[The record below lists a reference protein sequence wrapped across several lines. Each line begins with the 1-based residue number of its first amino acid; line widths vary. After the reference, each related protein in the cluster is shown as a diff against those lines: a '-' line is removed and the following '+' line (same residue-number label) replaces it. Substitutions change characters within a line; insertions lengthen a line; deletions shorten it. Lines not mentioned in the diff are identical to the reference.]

1 MKRIANHVR
10 FAGSFT
16 AVAAVAALCST
27 SLGASSGD
35 KETRRSFVF
44 STTGGPV
51 QSHSK
56 SHTVAIQNIDGK
68 ITVKVNGEVI
78 PADRIKHED
87 GRVIIFDED
96 GKEMAMGN
104 IWIGDDDEHRIMP
117 WVMRFHD
124 ADGMEV
130 IADSMQLVFNPGFN
144 VAFDG
149 SGFEHPK
156 VMLGI
161 QLAPPGE
168 ALEIHL
174 RLDPDS
180 ATMISQ
186 VYEGLAADEAGL
198 EKYDI
203 IVAINGDDEV
213 GPQNVRT
220 VLSEKEPGEEI
231 TLTIIH
237 KGKKR
242 KVHVELQAYDAQK
255 LGGLHVGLSRILM
268 IPSDGEDKAFGFRFE
283 PGATEWRN
291 LLIAPRRGELFRRL
305 PSMGEGRF
313 RLHFN
318 EDMMKHLRRQ
328 LGDDAAQKLHDQLGE
343 HFPDAIRERLH
354 GEDGLKLRLER
365 RHDDDDD
372 GRVKALNDR
381 LEELKRMLDK
391 LVEEAEELDDDEV

>member
-1 MKRIANHVR
+1 MKSIANHVC
-10 FAGSFT
+10 FANSLA
-16 AVAAVAALCST
+16 AVAAVTALCST
-27 SLGASSGD
+27 TFGASSGD

-44 STTGGPV
+44 LTTGDPV

-56 SHTVAIQNIDGK
+56 SHTVAIRNIDGK
-68 ITVKVNGEVI
+68 ITVKVNGQEI

-87 GRVIIFDED
+87 GRVIILDED

-124 ADGMEV
+124 ADEVEV
-130 IADSMQLVFNPGFN
+130 IADSMRLFFDHDFE
-144 VAFDG
+144 FDG
-149 SGFEHPK
+149 SSFEHPK
-156 VMLGI
+156 AMLGV
-161 QLAPPGE
+161 QLASPGE
-168 ALEIHL
+168 ALEFHL

-180 ATMISQ
+180 ATMISH

-203 IVAINGDDEV
+203 IVAINGDDEA
-213 GPQNVRT
+213 GTENVRK

-242 KVHVELQAYDAQK
+242 KVHVELQAYDAK
-255 LGGLHVGLSRILM
+255 ALGGLHLGQSRMFM
-268 IPSDGEDKAFGFRFE
+268 IPSDGEDKGFGFRFE
-283 PGATEWRN
+283 PGAKEWRE

-305 PSMGEGRF
+305 SSMGPGRY
-313 RLHFN
+313 RLHLN
-318 EDMMKHLRRQ
+318 EDLMEHLSQQ
-328 LGDDAAQKLHDQLGE
+328 LGDDAAQKLHDQLRE
-343 HFPDAIRERLH
+343 HFPDAVRERLH
-354 GEDGLKLRLER
+354 GELQGKLRQRLEVN
-365 RHDDDDD
+365 DDTRID
-372 GRVKALNDR
+372 ALNDR

-391 LVEEAEELDDDEV
+391 LVEEAAELDDGEV

>member
-10 FAGSFT
+10 FAGSFA
-16 AVAAVAALCST
+16 AVAAVTALCST
-27 SLGASSGD
+27 TLGASSGD

-56 SHTVAIQNIDGK
+56 SHTVSIQNIDGK
-68 ITVKVNGEVI
+68 ITVKVNGKRI

-96 GKEMAMGN
+96 GKEMAFGN

-130 IADSMQLVFNPGFN
+130 IADSMRLFFDTD

-149 SGFEHPK
+149 SSFEHPK

-203 IVAINGDDEV
+203 IIAINGDDEA
-213 GPQNVRT
+213 GSQNVRKL
-220 VLSEKEPGEEI
+220 LSEKEPGEEI

-237 KGKKR
+237 EGKKR
-242 KVHVELQAYDAQK
+242 KVDVELQAYDAQK
-255 LGGLHVGLSRILM
+255 LGGLRLGLSRILM
-268 IPSDGEDKAFGFRFE
+268 IPSDGEDQGFGFRFE
-283 PGATEWRN
+283 PGANAWRD

-313 RLHFN
+313 RLHLN
-318 EDMMKHLRRQ
+318 QDLMGHLREQ

-343 HFPDAIRERLH
+343 HFPDAIRERLR
-354 GEDGLKLRLER
+354 GKLRRRLEA
-365 RHDDDDD
+365 DDE
-372 GRVKALNDR
+372 GSRVKALNDR
-381 LEELKRMLDK
+381 LEELRRMLDK
-391 LVEEAEELDDDEV
+391 LVQEAEELDDDEV

>member
-1 MKRIANHVR
+1 MKSIANHIR
-10 FAGSFT
+10 FAGSLA
-16 AVAAVAALCST
+16 AVAAVTALCST
-27 SLGASSGD
+27 TVAAPSGD
-35 KETRRSFVF
+35 KETRHSFIF
-44 STTGGPV
+44 STTGDPV
-51 QSHSK
+51 QPHSK

-68 ITVKVNGEVI
+68 ITVKVNGKQI
-78 PADRIKHED
+78 PADRIKYKD
-87 GRVIIFDED
+87 RRVIIFDED

-124 ADGMEV
+124 ADGMEE
-130 IADSMQLVFNPGFN
+130 IADLMRLLFNPGFN
-144 VAFDG
+144 FDFGG
-149 SGFEHPK
+149 SSFEHPK

-213 GPQNVRT
+213 GSQNVRK

-242 KVHVELQAYDAQK
+242 KVHVELQAYDAAK
-255 LGGLHVGLSRILM
+255 LGGLHLGLSRILM
-268 IPSDGEDKAFGFRFE
+268 IPSDGEDKGFGFRFE
-283 PGATEWRN
+283 PGAKEWRN

-305 PSMGEGRF
+305 PSMGEGGF
-313 RLHFN
+313 QLHLN
-318 EDMMKHLRRQ
+318 EELMKHLRQQ
-328 LGDDAAQKLHDQLGE
+328 LGDDAAQKLHDQLRE
-343 HFPDAIRERLH
+343 HFPDAIRERLR
-354 GEDGLKLRLER
+354 GDLGGKLHR
-365 RHDDDDD
+365 RSEAGHKDS
-372 GRVKALNDR
+372 RIEALNER

-391 LVEEAEELDDDEV
+391 LVEEAEELDDGEV

>member
-1 MKRIANHVR
+1 MNTKTTQFR
-10 FAGSFT
+10 FVSS
-16 AVAAVAALCST
+16 VAAVAAVTALCST
-27 SLGASSGD
+27 TLGASSDD
-35 KETRRSFVF
+35 KETHRSFIF
-44 STTGGPV
+44 STTGDPV
-51 QSHSK
+51 QSHSE
-56 SHTVAIQNIDGK
+56 SHTIAIQNIDGK

-144 VAFDG
+144 FAFDG

-161 QLAPPGE
+161 QLSPPGE

-180 ATMISQ
+180 ATMISR

-203 IVAINGDDEV
+203 IVAINGDTPADHE
-213 GPQNVRT
+213 RIRE
-220 VLSEKEPGEEI
+220 VLSDQEPGDEI

-237 KGKKR
+237 EGKKR
-242 KVHVELQAYDAQK
+242 KVNVQLQEYSAEQLHRLQ
-255 LGGLHVGLSRILM
+255 LGEGGMFM
-268 IPSDGEDKAFGFRFE
+268 IPFDREGEGFGFRFQLDSK
-283 PGATEWRN
+283 EWRK
-291 LLIAPRRGELFRRL
+291 LLIDPRRGDLFRL
-305 PSMGEGRF
+305 PELDGGKLI
-313 RLHFN
+313 LHLN
-318 EDMMKHLRRQ
+318 KELLNRIHEQ
-328 LGDDAAQKLHDQLGE
+328 LGDDAAEKLHERLRG
-343 HFPDAIRERLH
+343 HLSGAIRGRLH
-354 GEDGLKLRLER
+354 GEDGLKLLQRLER
-365 RHDDDDD
+365 DDDD

-391 LVEEAEELDDDEV
+391 LVEEAEELDDGEV

>member
-10 FAGSFT
+10 FAGSFA
-16 AVAAVAALCST
+16 AVAAVTALCST
-27 SLGASSGD
+27 MLGASSGD

-44 STTGGPV
+44 STTGDPV

-56 SHTVAIQNIDGK
+56 SRTVSIRNIDGK
-68 ITVKVNGEVI
+68 ITVKVNGEEI

-87 GRVIIFDED
+87 GRVIILDED
-96 GKEMAMGN
+96 GKEMGLGN
-104 IWIGDDDEHRIMP
+104 IWIGDDDEHGFMP

-124 ADGMEV
+124 ADGMKV
-130 IADSMQLVFNPGFN
+130 IADSMTLFFGHDFE
-144 VAFDG
+144 FDG
-149 SGFEHPK
+149 SSFEHPK
-156 VMLGI
+156 VMLGV

-203 IVAINGDDEV
+203 IIAINGDDEA
-213 GPQNVRT
+213 GSENVRKL
-220 VLSEKEPGEEI
+220 LSEKEPGEEI

-242 KVHVELQAYDAQK
+242 KVHVQLQAYDAQK
-255 LGGLHVGLSRILM
+255 LGGLRLGLSRILM
-268 IPSDGEDKAFGFRFE
+268 IPSDGEDQGFGFRFE
-283 PGATEWRN
+283 PGANEWRD

-313 RLHFN
+313 RLHLN
-318 EDMMKHLRRQ
+318 KQLMKHLRQQ
-328 LGDDAAQKLHDQLGE
+328 LGDDAAQKLHDQLSE
-343 HFPDAIRERLH
+343 HFPDAIRERLR
-354 GEDGLKLRLER
+354 GDLGGKLHRRLEA
-365 RHDDDDD
+365 DDK
-372 GRVKALNDR
+372 GSRIEALNER
-381 LEELKRMLDK
+381 LEELMRMLDE
-391 LVEEAEELDDDEV
+391 LVKEAEELDDGEV

>member
-10 FAGSFT
+10 FAGSFA
-16 AVAAVAALCST
+16 AVAAVTALCST
-27 SLGASSGD
+27 TLGASSGD

-56 SHTVAIQNIDGK
+56 SHTVSIQNIDGK
-68 ITVKVNGEVI
+68 ITVKVNGKRI

-96 GKEMAMGN
+96 GKEIAFGN
-104 IWIGDDDEHRIMP
+104 IWIGDNDEHRIMP
-117 WVMRFHD
+117 WVMRFHN

-130 IADSMQLVFNPGFN
+130 IADSMRLFFDTD

-149 SGFEHPK
+149 SIFEHPK

-203 IVAINGDDEV
+203 IVAINGDTPADQKGIRE
-213 GPQNVRT
+213 
-220 VLSEKEPGEEI
+220 VLSDQEPGDEI

-237 KGKKR
+237 EGKKR
-242 KVHVELQAYDAQK
+242 KVNVQLQAYSAEQLHGLQ
-255 LGGLHVGLSRILM
+255 LGEGGMFM
-268 IPSDGEDKAFGFRFE
+268 IPFDREGEGFGFRFQ
-283 PGATEWRN
+283 PDSKEWRK
-291 LLIAPRRGELFRRL
+291 LLIDPQRGHLFRL
-305 PSMGEGRF
+305 PELEGGKLN
-313 RLHFN
+313 LHLN
-318 EDMMKHLRRQ
+318 KGLLEQLHKQ
-328 LGDDAAQKLHDQLGE
+328 LGDDAAEKLHQRLMDHLPG
-343 HFPDAIRERLH
+343 ALRERLH
-354 GEDGLKLRLER
+354 GEDGLKLRLEL
-365 RHDDDDD
+365 RHDDNDDR
-372 GRVKALNDR
+372 RVKALNER
-381 LEELKRMLDK
+381 LEELKRLLDK
-391 LVEEAEELDDDEV
+391 LVQEAEELDDDEV